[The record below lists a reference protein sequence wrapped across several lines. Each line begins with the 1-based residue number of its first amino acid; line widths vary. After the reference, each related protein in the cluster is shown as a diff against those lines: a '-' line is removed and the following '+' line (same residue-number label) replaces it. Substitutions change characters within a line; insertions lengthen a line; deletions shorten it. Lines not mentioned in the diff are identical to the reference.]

1 MAMVVEELAEKQ
13 KDEETRLKMLKE
25 WRGRSADTSSSTT
38 SHHHH
43 SNQASQHTSPTT
55 GKKVSPTTSKK
66 SSPLNRA
73 ASPNKEDTSNHSG
86 AVSQGKKVS
95 PTKKAGSR
103 IIKLLG
109 SGGGSSKTSRDP
121 IAEASKLAVVE
132 EPLASPKRRSASIS
146 SPRERIDLH
155 AMRAASGV
163 GTGGHKA
170 RSGSVIGVSSS
181 SASSS
186 LIAPMMKKKAGSS
199 IESAS
204 GASPPSSPEQQRKK
218 RRGSWLLGRAV
229 DPSPE
234 EPRTTVRPLK
244 L

>member
-13 KDEETRLKMLKE
+13 KDEETRLKKLKE
-25 WRGRSADTSSSTT
+25 WKRRSADTSSTT
-38 SHHHH
+38 SHH
-43 SNQASQHTSPTT
+43 SIQSSQHTSPTT
-55 GKKVSPTTSKK
+55 GKKVSPTTNKK
-66 SSPLNRA
+66 SSPLNKA
-73 ASPNKEDTSNHSG
+73 ASPNKEDTNNNGGSG
-86 AVSQGKKVS
+86 TQAKKVS

-121 IAEASKLAVVE
+121 LADVSKLPMVE
-132 EPLASPKRRSASIS
+132 EPLPSPKRRSASIS
-146 SPRERIDLH
+146 SPRERIDLN

-163 GTGGHKA
+163 GSAAHKT
-170 RSGSVIGVSSS
+170 RSGSVIGFSS

-204 GASPPSSPEQQRKK
+204 GGSPPSSPEQQRKK

-234 EPRTTVRPLK
+234 EPKASVRTPPQI
-244 L
+244 